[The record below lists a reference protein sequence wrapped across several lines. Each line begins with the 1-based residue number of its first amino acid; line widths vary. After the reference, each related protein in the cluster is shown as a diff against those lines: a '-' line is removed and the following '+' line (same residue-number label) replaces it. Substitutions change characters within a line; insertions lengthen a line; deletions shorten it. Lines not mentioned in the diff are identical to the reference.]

1 MIPVVSIV
9 GKSNSGKTTLIENLV
24 PLITAKGY
32 KVGTIKHDAH
42 SFDIDVPGKDSWR
55 HAQAGA
61 STVLISSPEK
71 IAMIKRT
78 PGDKSLDQL
87 LGYMEGNDII
97 VTEGYK
103 SAAKPKIE
111 VCRSERSTELICEGS
126 ELIAVVSDLR
136 FEGLTNFGLNDYR
149 GIADFI
155 EERFLVAD
163 ICKTRMA
170 DKSTI

>member
-9 GKSNSGKTTLIENLV
+9 GKSNSGKTTLIENIVPQLV
-24 PLITAKGY
+24 EKGY

-78 PGDKSLDQL
+78 TEDKNLEML
-87 LGYMEGNDII
+87 LQYMEGNDII
-97 VTEGYK
+97 ITEGYK
-103 SAAKPKIE
+103 SAARPKIE
-111 VCRSERSTELICEGS
+111 VCRSERSNELICDNS
-126 ELIAVVSDLR
+126 ELIAVVTDLK
-136 FEGLTNFGLNDYR
+136 FEGIPNFGLNDHSA
-149 GIADFI
+149 IADFI
-155 EERFLVAD
+155 EERFLGA
-163 ICKTRMA
+163 
-170 DKSTI
+170 

>member
-9 GKSNSGKTTLIENLV
+9 GKSNSGKTTLIENIVPQLV
-24 PLITAKGY
+24 EKGY

-78 PGDKSLDQL
+78 TEDKNLEML
-87 LGYMEGNDII
+87 LQYMEGNDII
-97 VTEGYK
+97 ITEGYK
-103 SAAKPKIE
+103 SAARPKIE
-111 VCRSERSTELICEGS
+111 VCRSERSNELICDNS
-126 ELIAVVSDLR
+126 ELIAVVTDLK
-136 FEGLTNFGLNDYR
+136 FEGILNFGLNDHSA
-149 GIADFI
+149 IADFI
-155 EERFLVAD
+155 EERFLGA
-163 ICKTRMA
+163 
-170 DKSTI
+170 